1 MDSGESACGSVET
14 SDFSVIASWLSLN
27 FHVDVGVF
35 LRVCCTLLGH
45 LSIGLRLG
53 DCFCEIITCHYSF
66 FCVYYFNVVHVFY
79 VMRNSP
85 NGDIF
90 YCIVI
95 WKAFYLIL

>member
-1 MDSGESACGSVET
+1 MET
-14 SDFSVIASWLSLN
+14 SDFSVIVSWLSLD
-27 FHVDVGVF
+27 FHVGVGVF
-35 LRVCCTLLGH
+35 LRVCCILLRY

-53 DCFCEIITCHYSF
+53 DCFCEIITCHYCF

-90 YCIVI
+90 YCVI
-95 WKAFYLIL
+95 ILKAFYLIL